1 MQAIQ
6 NRYPAADHS
15 GLLRHI
21 VHAAVYHVVVLLC
34 ARLPCS
40 FCCAILQKFFMV
52 KQLPDFSD
60 GRIIKTTE
68 SRCHKFPIRLYY
80 NAWQQVRFLITHH
93 HHKALLVYGFL
104 IRYRPRSFLPLNL
117 IAFLVQKQ
125 VFTIWQLREKAIELD
140 KFLWINNFQLL
151 QNNCSDYFVH
161 ILIHKVHRFLI

>member
-1 MQAIQ
+1 M
-6 NRYPAADHS
+6 
-15 GLLRHI
+15 
-21 VHAAVYHVVVLLC
+21 
-34 ARLPCS
+34 
-40 FCCAILQKFFMV
+40 

-140 KFLWINNFQLL
+140 KFL
-151 QNNCSDYFVH
+151 
-161 ILIHKVHRFLI
+161 